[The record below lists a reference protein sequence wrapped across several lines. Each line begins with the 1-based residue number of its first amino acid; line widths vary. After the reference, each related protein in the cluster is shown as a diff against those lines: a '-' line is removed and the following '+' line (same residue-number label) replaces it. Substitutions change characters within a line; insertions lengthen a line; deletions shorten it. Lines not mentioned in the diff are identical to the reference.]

1 MGIIKMEYLELKKQ
15 RKDILVD
22 IIYNNF
28 SDLNDEPKLNHT
40 PEAIEKTLNSKDV
53 VLLLFIENGKIG
65 GYLLAEV
72 MILEDGRKVMYISYI
87 FVAKDLRTSGVGT
100 QLLQI
105 ISKIASDKYCDG
117 IMLIYDTTQKKL
129 RRFYDRNGFM
139 LDFQLRR
146 FEKHDVF
153 YKII

>member
-1 MGIIKMEYLELKKQ
+1 MGIIKMEHQELKKQ
-15 RKDILVD
+15 RKEILVD

-40 PEAIEKTLNSKDV
+40 HEAIMKTLNSKEV
-53 VLLLFIENGKIG
+53 VLLLFIEKGKIG
-65 GYLLAEV
+65 GYLLGEI
-72 MILEDGRKVMYISYI
+72 MILEDGRKVMFISYI
-87 FVAKDLRTSGVGT
+87 FVAKDLRASGVGT

-105 ISKIASDKYCDG
+105 ITKIASDKYCDG

-129 RRFYDRNGFM
+129 IRFYDKHGFM

>member
-1 MGIIKMEYLELKKQ
+1 MGIIIMEYQELKKQ
-15 RKDILVD
+15 KKELLRD

-40 PEAIEKTLNSKDV
+40 PEAILKTLNSKNS
-53 VLLLFIENGKIG
+53 VLLLFIENKKIG
-65 GYLLAEV
+65 AYLLGEI
-72 MILEDGRKVMYISYI
+72 MNLEDGRKVMFISYI
-87 FVAKDLRTSGVGT
+87 FVAKDLRASGVGT

-105 ISKIASDKYCDG
+105 ISKIATDKYCDG
-117 IMLIYDTTQKKL
+117 VMLIYDTTQKKL

-153 YKII
+153 YKLV

>member
-1 MGIIKMEYLELKKQ
+1 MEYQELKKQ
-15 RKDILVD
+15 KKEVLVN

-28 SDLNDEPKLNHT
+28 SELNDEPKLNHT
-40 PEAIEKTLNSKDV
+40 PEAILKTLNSKDTI
-53 VLLLFIENGKIG
+53 LLLFIEREKIG

-87 FVAKDLRTSGVGT
+87 FVAKDLRKSGVGT

-105 ISKIASDKYCDG
+105 ISKIATDKYCDG
-117 IMLIYDTTQKKL
+117 CMLIYDTTQKKL
-129 RRFYDRNGFM
+129 RRFYDRNNFM

>member
-1 MGIIKMEYLELKKQ
+1 MGIIKMEYQELKKQ
-15 RKDILVD
+15 KKEVLVN

-28 SDLNDEPKLNHT
+28 SELNDEPKLNHT
-40 PEAIEKTLNSKDV
+40 PEAILKTLNSKDTI
-53 VLLLFIENGKIG
+53 LLLFIEREKIG

-87 FVAKDLRTSGVGT
+87 FVAKDLRKSGVGT

-105 ISKIASDKYCDG
+105 ISKIATDKYCDG
-117 IMLIYDTTQKKL
+117 CMLIYDTTQKKL
-129 RRFYDRNGFM
+129 RRFYDRNNFM